1 MVNAYCRPFSHDQT
15 YWQSEPVTNL
25 SADKSNIYYKLAIYV
40 SKTSFGEEKIIFE
53 GFSSQDDHKVLE
65 YQHLLTLYNDLTI
78 NVLGYDVQ
86 RTHYVLD
93 NKFPSGS
100 FLDALE
106 DYKQV
111 TLPLDTKEQMYTAI
125 MNLVHHNAFQMKFDW
140 LIIFIIVN
148 EIDPNYAFIDRLKS
162 LKYSNET

>member
-53 GFSSQDDHKVLE
+53 GFSSQDDR
-65 YQHLLTLYNDLTI
+65 
-78 NVLGYDVQ
+78 YDVQ